1 MPVVAPGDLRGYLAR
16 IFEATGAPADDAA
29 EVAAHLVEAN
39 LKGHDSHGA
48 IRTVHYVVSVQEGR
62 TRPAAAIEVERETET
77 TAVVNGN
84 WNFGQVVAR
93 EAMAIAVRKAR
104 AQGLAAVG
112 GRQSAHIGRAGAYG
126 EQAAAEGMVAL
137 GWVNGHGAS
146 AFVAPFG
153 GTARRLATNPL
164 FVAAPTGDPEAPF
177 VLDMATPVVA
187 EGKVRVA
194 RNRGAELAPGLIVD
208 GDGAPSTDPLDLYG
222 GDPPGSR
229 PVGAL
234 LPLGVAAGYGGGG
247 DAGAGHGG
255 AGHKGYVLGLAVDLL
270 AGALTGAGASSGGP
284 SRGNGF
290 FFIAV
295 DPQRF
300 AGLDPFEGELAGLL
314 DYVRQPPYAEGFD
327 EILTPGE
334 PERRRMAERSAGL
347 ALDAATWRQIGEAA
361 ASVGVG
367 PYDGAIRAGG

>member
-1 MPVVAPGDLRGYLAR
+1 MD
-16 IFEATGAPADDAA
+16 
-29 EVAAHLVEAN
+29 AN
-39 LKGHDSHGA
+39 LKGHDSHGV
-48 IRTVHYVVSVQEGR
+48 IRTAPYVLAVHEGR
-62 TRPAAAIEVERETET
+62 VRPAAPIEVERETET

-93 EAMAIAVRKAR
+93 EAMAIAVAKAR
-104 AQGLAAVG
+104 TQGLAAVG
-112 GRQSAHIGRAGAYG
+112 GYGATHIGRVGAYG
-126 EQAAAEGMVAL
+126 EQAASEGMVAL
-137 GWVNGHGAS
+137 GWVHGTS
-146 AFVAPFG
+146 ALVAPFG
-153 GTARRLATNPL
+153 GAARRLSTNPL

-194 RNRGAELAPGLIVD
+194 RNRGTELAPGLIVD

-222 GDPPGSR
+222 GEPPGSR

-290 FFIAV
+290 FFIAI

-300 AGLDPFEGELAGLL
+300 AGLDPFEGDLAGLL

-347 ALDAATWRQIGEAA
+347 DLDDATWRQIGEAA

-367 PYDGAIRAGG
+367 PFLDYPVEG

>member
-1 MPVVAPGDLRGYLAR
+1 MPVVVPEELRSHLAR
-16 IFEATGAPADDAA
+16 IFEAAGAPGDDA
-29 EVAAHLVEAN
+29 VAVADHLVDAN

-48 IRTVHYVVSVQEGR
+48 IRAAQYVTAVREGR
-62 TRPAAAIEVERETET
+62 IQPAAAIEVERETET

-112 GRQSAHIGRAGAYG
+112 GHQSAHIGRAGAYG
-126 EQAAAEGMVAL
+126 EQAASEGLVAL
-137 GWVNGHGAS
+137 GWVNGHGGS

-153 GTARRLATNPL
+153 GVARRLATNPL

-194 RNRGAELAPGLIVD
+194 RNRGAALPPGLIVD

-222 GDPPGSR
+222 GEPPGSR
-229 PVGAL
+229 AEGAL
-234 LPLGVAAGYGGGG
+234 LPLGVAPDYGGGG
-247 DAGAGHGG
+247 EAG

-300 AGLDPFEGELAGLL
+300 AGLDPFEGDLAGLL

-334 PERRRMAERSAGL
+334 PERRRMAERRDGL
-347 ALDAATWRQIGEAA
+347 TLDDETWRQIAEAA

-367 PYDGAIRAGG
+367 PYEGAILGG

>member
-16 IFEATGAPADDAA
+16 IFEASGAPEDDAA

-39 LKGHDSHGA
+39 LKGHDSHGV

-62 TRPAAAIEVERETET
+62 TVPAAAIEVERETET

-93 EAMAIAVRKAR
+93 EAMAIAIAKAR
-104 AQGLAAVG
+104 AHGLAAVG
-112 GRQSAHIGRAGAYG
+112 GYQSAHIGRVGAYG

-153 GTARRLATNPL
+153 GMARRLATNPL

-222 GDPPGSR
+222 GEPPGSR

-234 LPLGVAAGYGGGG
+234 LPLGTGIGYGAGG
-247 DAGAGHGG
+247 DAG

-290 FFIAV
+290 FFITV
-295 DPQRF
+295 DPERF
-300 AGLDPFEGELAGLL
+300 VGLGPFEGELAGLL

-334 PERRRMAERSAGL
+334 PERRRMAERRDGIP
-347 ALDAATWRQIGEAA
+347 LDDETWRQIAEAA

-367 PYDGAIRAGG
+367 PYDGEVREGG

>member
-1 MPVVAPGDLRGYLAR
+1 MAPQH
-16 IFEATGAPADDAA
+16 APDAGGGELDAA
-29 EVAAHLVEAN
+29 PL
-39 LKGHDSHGA
+39 G
-48 IRTVHYVVSVQEGR
+48 
-62 TRPAAAIEVERETET
+62 P
-77 TAVVNGN
+77 
-84 WNFGQVVAR
+84 
-93 EAMAIAVRKAR
+93 
-104 AQGLAAVG
+104 
-112 GRQSAHIGRAGAYG
+112 RQ
-126 EQAAAEGMVAL
+126 L
-137 GWVNGHGAS
+137 GWVNGHGGS

-153 GTARRLATNPL
+153 GVARRLATNPL

-194 RNRGAELAPGLIVD
+194 RNRGVELAPGLIVD

-222 GDPPGSR
+222 GEPPGSR

-234 LPLGVAAGYGGGG
+234 LPLGVAPDYGEGG
-247 DAGAGHGG
+247 DGG
-255 AGHKGYVLGLAVDLL
+255 VGHKGYALALAVDLL

-314 DYVRQPPYAEGFD
+314 DYVKQPPYAEGFD

-334 PERRRMAERSAGL
+334 PERRRMAERRDGL
-347 ALDAATWRQIGEAA
+347 DLDDETWRQIGEAA

-367 PYDGAIRAGG
+367 TYDGAVREGS

>member
-1 MPVVAPGDLRGYLAR
+1 
-16 IFEATGAPADDAA
+16 
-29 EVAAHLVEAN
+29 
-39 LKGHDSHGA
+39 
-48 IRTVHYVVSVQEGR
+48 
-62 TRPAAAIEVERETET
+62 
-77 TAVVNGN
+77 
-84 WNFGQVVAR
+84 
-93 EAMAIAVRKAR
+93 MAIAIAKAR

-112 GRQSAHIGRAGAYG
+112 GYQSAHIGRAGAYG

-137 GWVNGHGAS
+137 GFVNGHGAS

-208 GDGAPSTDPLDLYG
+208 GDGLPSTDPLDLYG
-222 GDPPGSR
+222 GEPPGSR

-255 AGHKGYVLGLAVDLL
+255 GLVIRATSSGSPSICLPGRSRERERAAAGRA
-270 AGALTGAGASSGGP
+270 AATASSS
-284 SRGNGF
+284 SRS
-290 FFIAV
+290 
-295 DPQRF
+295 
-300 AGLDPFEGELAGLL
+300 
-314 DYVRQPPYAEGFD
+314 
-327 EILTPGE
+327 T
-334 PERRRMAERSAGL
+334 RSASP
-347 ALDAATWRQIGEAA
+347 
-361 ASVGVG
+361 ASTRS
-367 PYDGAIRAGG
+367 RASWPACSTTCGSPPTPRASTRS